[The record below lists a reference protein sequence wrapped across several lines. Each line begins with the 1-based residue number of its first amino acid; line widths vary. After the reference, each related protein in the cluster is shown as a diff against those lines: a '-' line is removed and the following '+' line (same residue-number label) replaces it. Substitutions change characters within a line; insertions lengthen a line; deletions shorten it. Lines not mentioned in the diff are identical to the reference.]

1 MDKHILGSVCFFG
14 LLMTVIQAKP
24 ASTCLKKATDILFVL
39 DSSSSIWVEDYKK
52 QLQFV
57 ADLVDSF
64 KVENGISQVR
74 VGAITF
80 SDQAY
85 LEFPLGHYSK
95 PAQMK
100 EAISKFIHRTGG
112 TNTAKALQLVRSQLH
127 IQTENRKGPIA
138 VIVVTDGQSIDRE
151 ATKAEA
157 EKLHQLDIN
166 VYAIGVGDAGK
177 YDINE
182 LKSIAS
188 DPIRGV
194 YTVASYSALQEIAQK
209 FYAQPCEDEDTNRE
223 HTTASKIVLSTS
235 TTTVPSTSQ
244 PSETTPKNPL
254 KPIEIP
260 INTERERPQ
269 SDKGSIIIFG
279 YDLMTMGS
287 FRMRMIS
294 QFINLLLPY
303 TVYEYFSVISY
314 AYCPEYVNIPVISLK
329 NKTFNELQNSVTVH
343 ASIPGLVEVVRQM
356 RSEMYRRAFRYVQ
369 SGHVVNRVAVL
380 FVDPS
385 VNVITQELIEETGR
399 LKQQGVK
406 LFIIN
411 VGQVVWPHPQYLHF
425 ISSQPHVNFIYNY
438 PTYEQL
444 LYTARYNPLQFR
456 KMCNPYKPNINIG

>member
-1 MDKHILGSVCFFG
+1 MDKHILGSVCLFG

-24 ASTCLKKATDILFVL
+24 ASTCLKKATDIIFVL

-127 IQTENRKGPIA
+127 IQTENRKGPVA
-138 VIVVTDGQSIDRE
+138 VIVVTDGKSSDRE

-157 EKLHQLDIN
+157 KKLHQLDIN
-166 VYAIGVGDAGK
+166 VYAIGVGDQSK

-182 LKSIAS
+182 LKAIAS
-188 DPIRGV
+188 NPIRGV
-194 YTVASYSALQEIAQK
+194 YTVASYSALKEIAQT
-209 FYAQPCEDEDTNRE
+209 FYAQPCKDEDISPE
-223 HTTASKIVLSTS
+223 HTTASKTVLST
-235 TTTVPSTSQ
+235 TLPSTSQ
-244 PSETTPKNPL
+244 PSETTPKNNL
-254 KPIEIP
+254 KPIEKP

-269 SDKGSIIIFG
+269 RDKESIVIFG
-279 YDLMTMGS
+279 YDLITMGS
-287 FRMRMIS
+287 LRVRMIS

-329 NKTFNELQNSVTVH
+329 NKTFNELQNSVTVN
-343 ASIPGLVEVVRQM
+343 ANIPGLAEVVRQM
-356 RSEMYRRAFRYVQ
+356 RSEMYRRTLQYVQ
-369 SGHVVNRVAVL
+369 SGHVLNRVAVL

-385 VNVITQELIEETGR
+385 VTVITKELIEETGR

-411 VGQVVWPHPQYLHF
+411 VGQAVWPHPQYLHF
-425 ISSQPHVNFIYNY
+425 ISSQPHVNFIYSY
-438 PTYEQL
+438 PTYKQL
-444 LYTARYNPLQFR
+444 LYTARYHPVQFR
-456 KMCNPYKPNINIG
+456 AMCNPYKPNINIG

>member
-1 MDKHILGSVCFFG
+1 MSLLPFILYCCRLRYLAVVCRSSLEDKWGNPVRYLRLLFF
-14 LLMTVIQAKP
+14 LIFLA
-24 ASTCLKKATDILFVL
+24 CLKKATDILFVL
-39 DSSSSIWVEDYKK
+39 DSSSSIWFEDYKK

-209 FYAQPCEDEDTNRE
+209 FYAQPCEG
-223 HTTASKIVLSTS
+223 KWPLLILI
-235 TTTVPSTSQ
+235 
-244 PSETTPKNPL
+244 TPKY
-254 KPIEIP
+254 I
-260 INTERERPQ
+260 
-269 SDKGSIIIFG
+269 
-279 YDLMTMGS
+279 
-287 FRMRMIS
+287 
-294 QFINLLLPY
+294 
-303 TVYEYFSVISY
+303 
-314 AYCPEYVNIPVISLK
+314 
-329 NKTFNELQNSVTVH
+329 
-343 ASIPGLVEVVRQM
+343 
-356 RSEMYRRAFRYVQ
+356 
-369 SGHVVNRVAVL
+369 
-380 FVDPS
+380 
-385 VNVITQELIEETGR
+385 
-399 LKQQGVK
+399 
-406 LFIIN
+406 
-411 VGQVVWPHPQYLHF
+411 
-425 ISSQPHVNFIYNY
+425 
-438 PTYEQL
+438 
-444 LYTARYNPLQFR
+444 
-456 KMCNPYKPNINIG
+456 

>member
-1 MDKHILGSVCFFG
+1 MDKHILGSVCLFG

-24 ASTCLKKATDILFVL
+24 ASTCLKKATDIIFVL

-57 ADLVDSF
+57 AGLVDSF

-95 PAQMK
+95 PALMK

-138 VIVVTDGQSIDRE
+138 VIVVTDGKSSDRE

-157 EKLHQLDIN
+157 KKLHQLDIN
-166 VYAIGVGDAGK
+166 VYAIGVGDEGK

-182 LKSIAS
+182 LKAIAR

-194 YTVASYSALQEIAQK
+194 YTVASYSALKEIAQT
-209 FYAQPCEDEDTNRE
+209 FYAQPCKDEDISPE
-223 HTTASKIVLSTS
+223 HTTASKIILSTIL
-235 TTTVPSTSQ
+235 PSTSQ
-244 PSETTPKNPL
+244 PSETTPKNNL
-254 KPIEIP
+254 KPIEKP
-260 INTERERPQ
+260 VNTERERSQ
-269 SDKGSIIIFG
+269 RDKDSIVIFG
-279 YDLMTMGS
+279 YDLITMGS
-287 FRMRMIS
+287 FRVRMIS

-329 NKTFNELQNSVTVH
+329 NKTFNELQNSVTVN
-343 ASIPGLVEVVRQM
+343 ANIPDLAEVVRQM
-356 RSEMYRRAFRYVQ
+356 RSEMYRLTFRYVQ
-369 SGHVVNRVAVL
+369 SGHVLNRVAVL

-385 VNVITQELIEETGR
+385 VTVITKELIEETGR

-411 VGQVVWPHPQYLHF
+411 VGQAVWPHPQYLHF
-425 ISSQPHVNFIYNY
+425 ISSQPHVNFIYSY
-438 PTYEQL
+438 PTYDQL
-444 LYTARYNPLQFR
+444 LYTARYNRAQFR
-456 KMCNPYKPNINIG
+456 AMCNPYKPNINIG

>member
-1 MDKHILGSVCFFG
+1 
-14 LLMTVIQAKP
+14 MTVIQAKP
-24 ASTCLKKATDILFVL
+24 ASTCLKKATDIIFVL

-127 IQTENRKGPIA
+127 IQTENRKGPVA
-138 VIVVTDGQSIDRE
+138 VIVVTDGKSSDRE

-157 EKLHQLDIN
+157 KKLHQLDIN
-166 VYAIGVGDAGK
+166 VYAIGVGDQSK

-182 LKSIAS
+182 LKAIAS
-188 DPIRGV
+188 NPIRGV
-194 YTVASYSALQEIAQK
+194 YTVASYSALKEIAQT
-209 FYAQPCEDEDTNRE
+209 FYAQPC
-223 HTTASKIVLSTS
+223 KV
-235 TTTVPSTSQ
+235 
-244 PSETTPKNPL
+244 
-254 KPIEIP
+254 
-260 INTERERPQ
+260 NTERERPQ
-269 SDKGSIIIFG
+269 RDKESIVIFG
-279 YDLMTMGS
+279 YDLITMGS
-287 FRMRMIS
+287 LRVRMIS

-329 NKTFNELQNSVTVH
+329 NKTFNELQNSVTVN
-343 ASIPGLVEVVRQM
+343 ANIPGLAEVVRQM
-356 RSEMYRRAFRYVQ
+356 RSEMYRRTLQYVQ
-369 SGHVVNRVAVL
+369 SGHVLNRVAVL

-385 VNVITQELIEETGR
+385 VTVITKELIEETGR

-411 VGQVVWPHPQYLHF
+411 VGQAVWPHPQYLHF
-425 ISSQPHVNFIYNY
+425 ISSQPHSIRIA
-438 PTYEQL
+438 PTKNQMAATCVCRSPVAYGPTRVFQNDFDDVISLAKRSGEQAIIRTST
-444 LYTARYNPLQFR
+444 Y
-456 KMCNPYKPNINIG
+456 IS